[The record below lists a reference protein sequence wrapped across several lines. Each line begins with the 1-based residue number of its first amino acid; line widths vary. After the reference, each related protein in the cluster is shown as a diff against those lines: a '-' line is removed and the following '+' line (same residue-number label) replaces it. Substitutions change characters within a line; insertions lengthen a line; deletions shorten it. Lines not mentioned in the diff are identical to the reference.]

1 MGKKYTN
8 FMNESSFLITAKF
21 YIYVSELVKFGWEF
35 DTCVLDKWHTQKR
48 IGCKIAKGRNPISLL
63 NDPPKPKLV

>member
-1 MGKKYTN
+1 
-8 FMNESSFLITAKF
+8 MNESSFLLTAKF
-21 YIYVSELVKFGWEF
+21 NVFVSEPVKFEWDF
-35 DTCVLDKWHTQKR
+35 DTYQPNGILTWER